1 MLVLLSL
8 SLLQLQVFRLQRL
21 FERMASLEQ
30 ELLVAVVLL
39 QLLVELVEL
48 LFVLFGA
55 P

>member
-1 MLVLLSL
+1 
-8 SLLQLQVFRLQRL
+8 
-21 FERMASLEQ
+21 MASLEQ